1 MLAIGAL
8 AFLTLLIAW
17 AKAAERPPSPAP
29 ASAPKTQF
37 SATRAWGHLERI
49 ASEEPTPIGS
59 AGGDEVRDYLVD
71 ELSALG
77 LDVEVQ
83 EGVGVRAFDADTVAG
98 RVENV
103 VATIPGED
111 PTGRV
116 FLAAHYDTTFGAPG
130 AADDKASVAAILET
144 ARALRSS
151 EELRN
156 DVVLLLTDGEE
167 PGLLGAESFVK

>member
-37 SATRAWGHLERI
+37 SATRAWGHLEQI
-49 ASEEPTPIGS
+49 AGGEPTPIGS
-59 AGGDEVRDYLVD
+59 AGGEEVRDYLVG
-71 ELSALG
+71 ELTALG

-83 EGVGVRAFDADTVAG
+83 DGVGVRTFDADTVAG